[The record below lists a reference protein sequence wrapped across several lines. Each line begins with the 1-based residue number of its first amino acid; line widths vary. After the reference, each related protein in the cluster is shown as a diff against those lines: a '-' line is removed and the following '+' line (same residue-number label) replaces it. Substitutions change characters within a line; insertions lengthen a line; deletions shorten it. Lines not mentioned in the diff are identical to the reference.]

1 MAMKILSLSVASLF
15 VAAGLTACSST
26 PAPAE
31 GLQVVATTTH
41 VTEFTSTLVGET
53 GEVTGLIGPNQSAH
67 SFDPSA
73 QQLVALGEADAVV
86 VNGAGLEP
94 WLDAALDASGF
105 SGEIIDASTGIT
117 LLQSGETS
125 EDHAA
130 HAEEESHNHAE
141 GEEQAHAEGEE
152 GHDEHAHADGDP
164 HIWTSPANAIVMVNN
179 IEAGLLALPELDAAT
194 AEEIRIH
201 ADEYETQL
209 VALDEWAAAS
219 IDQVPVEQR
228 LLVTNHDAFT
238 YFVDAYGLTF
248 VGSIIPGFDDNAEPS
263 AAELDQLIADIKSSG
278 APAVFTE
285 SSISPKL
292 AETIATEAGVKVYSG
307 DQGLYSD
314 SLGVTGSSGETY
326 IKATVHNVT
335 VLMESWGYTPLPLPT
350 ELSS

>member
-1 MAMKILSLSVASLF
+1 MKILSLSVASLF

-31 GLQVVATTTH
+31 GLHVVATTTQ

-73 QQLVALGEADAVV
+73 QQLLALGEADAVV
-86 VNGAGLEP
+86 INGAGLEP

-130 HAEEESHNHAE
+130 HEEEGHDE
-141 GEEQAHAEGEE
+141 HAEGEE
-152 GHDEHAHADGDP
+152 GHEEHDHADGDP
-164 HIWTSPANAIVMVNN
+164 HIWTSPANAVVMVNN
-179 IEAGLLALPELDAAT
+179 IEEGLLALPELDAAT

-201 ADEYETQL
+201 AEEYETQL
-209 VALDEWAAAS
+209 VALDEWATAS
-219 IDQVPVEQR
+219 IDQVPAEQR

-278 APAVFTE
+278 APAIFSE

-292 AETIATEAGVKVYSG
+292 AETIAAEAGVKVYSG
-307 DQGLYSD
+307 DEGLYSD
-314 SLGVTGSSGETY
+314 SLGVAGSSGETY
-326 IKATVHNVT
+326 IKATIHNVT
-335 VLMESWGYTPLPLPT
+335 VLMESWGYTPLPLPS
-350 ELSS
+350 ELS

>member
-31 GLQVVATTTH
+31 GLHVVATTTQ

-73 QQLVALGEADAVV
+73 QQLLALGEADAVV
-86 VNGAGLEP
+86 INGAGLEP

-130 HAEEESHNHAE
+130 HEEEGHDE
-141 GEEQAHAEGEE
+141 HAEGEE
-152 GHDEHAHADGDP
+152 GHEEHDHADGDP
-164 HIWTSPANAIVMVNN
+164 HIWTSPANAVVMVNN
-179 IEAGLLALPELDAAT
+179 IEEGLLALPELDAAT

-201 ADEYETQL
+201 AEEYETQL
-209 VALDEWAAAS
+209 VALDEWATAS
-219 IDQVPVEQR
+219 IDQVPAEQR

-278 APAVFTE
+278 APAIFSE

-292 AETIATEAGVKVYSG
+292 AETIAAEAGVEVYSG
-307 DQGLYSD
+307 DEGLYSD
-314 SLGVTGSSGETY
+314 SLGVAGSSGETY
-326 IKATVHNVT
+326 IKATIHNVT
-335 VLMESWGYTPLPLPT
+335 VLMESWGYTPLPLPS
-350 ELSS
+350 ELS

>member
-31 GLQVVATTTH
+31 GLHVVATTTQ

-73 QQLVALGEADAVV
+73 QQLLALGEADAVV
-86 VNGAGLEP
+86 INGAGLEP

-130 HAEEESHNHAE
+130 HEEEGHDE
-141 GEEQAHAEGEE
+141 HAEGEE
-152 GHDEHAHADGDP
+152 GHEEHDHADGDP
-164 HIWTSPANAIVMVNN
+164 HIWTSPANAVVMVNN
-179 IEAGLLALPELDAAT
+179 IEEGLLALPELDAAT

-201 ADEYETQL
+201 AEEYETQL
-209 VALDEWAAAS
+209 VALDEWATAS
-219 IDQVPVEQR
+219 IDQVPAEQR

-278 APAVFTE
+278 APAIFSE

-292 AETIATEAGVKVYSG
+292 AETIAAEAGVKVYSG
-307 DQGLYSD
+307 DEGLYSD
-314 SLGVTGSSGETY
+314 SLGVAGSSGETY
-326 IKATVHNVT
+326 IKATIHNVT
-335 VLMESWGYTPLPLPT
+335 VLMESWGYTPLPLPS
-350 ELSS
+350 ELS

>member
-1 MAMKILSLSVASLF
+1 MAMKILSLGVASLF
-15 VAAGLTACSST
+15 VAAGLTACSSA

-31 GLQVVATTTH
+31 GLQVVATTTQ
-41 VTEFTSTLVGET
+41 VTEFTSTLVGQA

-73 QQLVALGEADAVV
+73 QQLLALGEADAVV
-86 VNGAGLEP
+86 INGAGLEP
-94 WLDAALDASGF
+94 WLDAALESSGF

-117 LLQSGETS
+117 LLQSGES
-125 EDHAA
+125 AEDHAA
-130 HAEEESHNHAE
+130 HAEEESHD
-141 GEEQAHAEGEE
+141 HAEGEE
-152 GHDEHAHADGDP
+152 GHDEHHHADGDP

-179 IEAGLLALPELDAAT
+179 IEEGLLALPELDAAT
-194 AEEIRIH
+194 AEEIRIQ
-201 ADEYETQL
+201 ADQYETQL

-219 IDQVPVEQR
+219 IDQVPAEQR

-278 APAVFTE
+278 APAIFSE

-292 AETIATEAGVKVYSG
+292 AETIAAEAGVKVYSG
-307 DQGLYSD
+307 EDGLYSD
-314 SLGVTGSSGETY
+314 SLGVAGSSGETY
-326 IKATVHNVT
+326 IKATIHNVT
-335 VLMESWGYTPLPLPT
+335 VLVESWGYTPLPLPS

>member
-1 MAMKILSLSVASLF
+1 MKILSLGVASLF

-105 SGEIIDASTGIT
+105 SGQIIDASTGIT

-125 EDHAA
+125 KDHAA
-130 HAEEESHNHAE
+130 HAGDEE
-141 GEEQAHAEGEE
+141 HAEGEE
-152 GHDEHAHADGDP
+152 GHDDHAHAEGDP

-179 IEAGLLALPELDAAT
+179 IEEGLLALPELDAAT

-209 VALDEWAAAS
+209 LALDEWATAS
-219 IDQVPVEQR
+219 IDQVPAEQR

-278 APAVFTE
+278 TPAIFSE

-292 AETIATEAGVKVYSG
+292 AETIAAEAGVKVYSG
-307 DQGLYSD
+307 DEGLYSD
-314 SLGVTGSSGETY
+314 SLGVAGSSGETY
-326 IKATVHNVT
+326 IKATIHNVT
-335 VLMESWGYTPLPLPT
+335 VLMESWGYTPLPLPS